1 MEVYT
6 YGIAEFYSSICNCV
20 KAWRRIIYVFYLPQ
34 GHYLGFYS
42 WYMSFIV
49 FYINL
54 LSKV

>member
-1 MEVYT
+1 MMEVYT

-42 WYMSFIV
+42 WYISFIM
-49 FYINL
+49 FYFNL
-54 LSKV
+54 LS